1 MILSS
6 CGIHGKTKDRIDLP
20 CREATVIKALARA
33 YRWKRMLE
41 SGHFA
46 TIGDLASKEGIA
58 PSYVTR
64 VMRMMLLAPE
74 IIEAIVEGRQ
84 GPEVTLAGL
93 LEPVALEWV
102 AQRKEFDNAEC

>member
-1 MILSS
+1 
-6 CGIHGKTKDRIDLP
+6 
-20 CREATVIKALARA
+20 
-33 YRWKRMLE
+33 MLE

-64 VMRMMLLAPE
+64 VMRMTLLAPE

-84 GPEVTLAGL
+84 GPELTLAGL
-93 LEPVALEWV
+93 LEPGPDDWNKHREAL
-102 AQRKEFDNAEC
+102 RHL